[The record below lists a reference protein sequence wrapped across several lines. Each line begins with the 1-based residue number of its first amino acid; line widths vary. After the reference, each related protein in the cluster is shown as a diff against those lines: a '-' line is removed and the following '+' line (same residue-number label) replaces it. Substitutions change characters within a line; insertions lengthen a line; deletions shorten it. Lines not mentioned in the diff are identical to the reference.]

1 MQLTTDFNQH
11 TVYTL
16 HLYIFLACSV
26 AHVHRQSSPFTFLT
40 SHAQLAHVQ
49 TCVTRYIWMCLCH
62 FFHLKRLVFVLP
74 WDTFTSQTGRKD
86 QAPRWLT
93 THIDL
98 QFTRRFMLFPQFFQC
113 SRAKW
118 ASQLAGSRKVQ
129 NVHISQFGKCKYV
142 KTVVDLS
149 SCVCCQFFWCWKST
163 LGKKK
168 MLLVCVTVLDLILR
182 LNTITTFRK
191 DNNQTIPWGYLI
203 SAQ

>member
-1 MQLTTDFNQH
+1 
-11 TVYTL
+11 
-16 HLYIFLACSV
+16 
-26 AHVHRQSSPFTFLT
+26 
-40 SHAQLAHVQ
+40 
-49 TCVTRYIWMCLCH
+49 MCLCH
-62 FFHLKRLVFVLP
+62 FFHLKHSVFVLP
-74 WDTFTSQTGRKD
+74 SDTFTSQTGRND

-98 QFTRRFMLFPQFFQC
+98 HFTRRFMLFPQFFHC
-113 SRAKW
+113 SQAKW

-168 MLLVCVTVLDLILR
+168 KKKCCSCMTANSIGLDPQAKYSH
-182 LNTITTFRK
+182 TFRK
-191 DNNQTIPWGYLI
+191 DNKLFHEKI
-203 SAQ
+203 